1 MHSFSLFIC
10 EFAIAGDRQYH
21 QYNNSSSFHDV
32 KLWTFFKFKALYQFL
47 ELRVSGFYINFA
59 PCFIDMIEKLKE
71 IKLRYEE
78 VGQLLG
84 QPDTVSDMKK
94 FSQLSKEYRDL
105 EKIVNKF
112 DQFMGVTRHLQQAK
126 EVLEKEKDA
135 EMRELAKME
144 IDELGPKIESY
155 ETELKEL
162 LIPKDPNDDK
172 NVLLEIRAGTGG
184 DEAAI
189 FAGDLWRMYQR
200 YCDRKGLKLTVM
212 DVTEGTA
219 GGYKEVISS
228 VSGDGAYGLLKF
240 ESGVHRV
247 QRVPATEQMGRVH
260 TSAASVVVL
269 PEVEDVAIEINPADL
284 EVQTARSS
292 GAGGQNVNKVET
304 KVQMTHKPTGIVV
317 TCQIERSQHGNRE
330 RALQML
336 KTKLYEIE
344 LEKQQSQI
352 GAARRSIVR
361 TGDRS
366 EKIRTYN
373 YPQSRVTDHRIG
385 FTQHN
390 LPSIMNGEIDDFIEQ
405 LRMADSAERMMEGNS

>member
-1 MHSFSLFIC
+1 
-10 EFAIAGDRQYH
+10 
-21 QYNNSSSFHDV
+21 
-32 KLWTFFKFKALYQFL
+32 
-47 ELRVSGFYINFA
+47 
-59 PCFIDMIEKLKE
+59 MIEKLEE
-71 IKLRYEE
+71 IKLRFEE
-78 VGQLLG
+78 VGQLLV

-105 EKIVNKF
+105 EKIVVKYNQLR
-112 DQFMGVTRHLQQAK
+112 DARAHLQQAK
-126 EVLEKEKDA
+126 DVLSKEKDA

-144 IDELGPKIESY
+144 IDEQEPRIEQLDA
-155 ETELKEL
+155 ELKEL

-200 YCDRKGLKLTVM
+200 FCDRRGLKMTVM

-228 VSGDGAYGLLKF
+228 VQGEGAYGLFKF

-260 TSAASVVVL
+260 TSAASVVAL
-269 PEVEDVAIEINPADL
+269 PEVDEVGDVVINPADI

-304 KVQMTHKPTGIVV
+304 KVQLTHKPTGIVI
-317 TCQIERSQHGNRE
+317 TCQVERSQHGNRE
-330 RALQML
+330 RAMQML
-336 KTKLYEIE
+336 KTKLYEME
-344 LEKQQSQI
+344 VEKQEKEM
-352 GAARRSIVR
+352 GAARRSLVR
-361 TGDRS
+361 SGDRS

-390 LPSIMNGEIDDFIEQ
+390 LPAIMNGEIDDFIEQ
-405 LRMADSAERMMEGNS
+405 LRIADSAEKMTEGSAQA

>member
-1 MHSFSLFIC
+1 M
-10 EFAIAGDRQYH
+10 
-21 QYNNSSSFHDV
+21 N
-32 KLWTFFKFKALYQFL
+32 
-47 ELRVSGFYINFA
+47 
-59 PCFIDMIEKLKE
+59 EKLEE
-71 IKLRYEE
+71 IKLRFEE
-78 VGQLLG
+78 IGQLLV

-94 FSQLSKEYRDL
+94 YTQLSKEYKDL
-105 EKIVNKF
+105 EKIVSKYN
-112 DQFMGVTRHLQQAK
+112 QLREAQNHLRQAK
-126 EVLEKEKDA
+126 DVLAKEKDA
-135 EMRELAKME
+135 ELRELAKME
-144 IDELGPKIESY
+144 IDDVEPKL
-155 ETELKEL
+155 ETLENELKEL
-162 LIPKDPNDDK
+162 LIPRDPNDDK

-200 YCDRKGLKLTVM
+200 FCDRKGLKMAVM

-228 VSGDGAYGLLKF
+228 ITGDGAYGLLKF

-269 PEVEDVAIEINPADL
+269 PEVDEVGAVEINPADI
-284 EVQTARSS
+284 EIQTARSS

-304 KVQMTHKPTGIVV
+304 KVQLTHKPTGIVI
-317 TCQIERSQHGNRE
+317 TCQVERSQHGNRE

-336 KTKLYEIE
+336 KTKLYEME
-344 LEKQQSQI
+344 VEKQEKEM
-352 GAARRSIVR
+352 GAARRSLVR
-361 TGDRS
+361 SGDRS

-373 YPQSRVTDHRIG
+373 YPQSRVTDHRIS

-405 LRMADSAERMMEGNS
+405 LRIADSAEKMTEGTPQA

>member
-1 MHSFSLFIC
+1 MI
-10 EFAIAGDRQYH
+10 Q
-21 QYNNSSSFHDV
+21 
-32 KLWTFFKFKALYQFL
+32 KLQ
-47 ELRVSGFYINFA
+47 EL
-59 PCFIDMIEKLKE
+59 
-71 IKLRYEE
+71 KLRYEE
-78 VGQLLG
+78 VGQLLS

-105 EKIVNKF
+105 EKIVVKF
-112 DQFMGVTRHLQQAK
+112 NELTAAMNNLKQAK
-126 EVLEKEKDA
+126 EVLEKEKDP

-144 IDELGPKIESY
+144 IDETEPKIEGF
-155 ETELKEL
+155 ENELKEL

-200 YCDRKGLKLTVM
+200 FCDRRGLKMSVV

-228 VSGDGAYGLLKF
+228 VTGEGAYGLLKF

-269 PEVEDVAIEINPADL
+269 PEVEDVAIEINPADI

-352 GAARRSIVR
+352 GAARKSMVK

-390 LPSIMNGEIDDFIEQ
+390 LPAIMNGEIDDFIEQ
-405 LRMADSAERMMEGNS
+405 LRMADSAERMTEGAQ

>member
-1 MHSFSLFIC
+1 
-10 EFAIAGDRQYH
+10 
-21 QYNNSSSFHDV
+21 
-32 KLWTFFKFKALYQFL
+32 
-47 ELRVSGFYINFA
+47 
-59 PCFIDMIEKLKE
+59 MIEKLEE
-71 IKLRYEE
+71 IKLRFEE
-78 VGQLLG
+78 VGQLLA
-84 QPDTVSDMKK
+84 QPSTMGDVQK
-94 FSQLSKEYRDL
+94 FTQLSKEYKDL
-105 EKIVNKF
+105 EKIVNKYN
-112 DQFMGVTRHLQQAK
+112 QYTSALKHMQQAK
-126 EVLEKEKDA
+126 EVLEKEKDP
-135 EMRELAKME
+135 ELRELAKME
-144 IDELGPKIESY
+144 IDELGPKIERG
-155 ETELKEL
+155 ENELKEL

-172 NVLLEIRAGTGG
+172 NVILEIRAGTGG

-200 YCDRKGLKLTVM
+200 FCDRRGLKLSVV

-228 VSGDGAYGLLKF
+228 VTGEGAYGLLKF

-336 KTKLYEIE
+336 KAKLYEIE

-352 GAARRSIVR
+352 GAARKSIVR

-390 LPSIMNGEIDDFIEQ
+390 LPAIMNGEIDDFIEQ
-405 LRMADSAERMMEGNS
+405 LRIADSAEKMTEGAAHS

>member
-1 MHSFSLFIC
+1 M
-10 EFAIAGDRQYH
+10 
-21 QYNNSSSFHDV
+21 
-32 KLWTFFKFKALYQFL
+32 T
-47 ELRVSGFYINFA
+47 
-59 PCFIDMIEKLKE
+59 EKLE
-71 IKLRYEE
+71 DIRLRFEE
-78 VGQLLG
+78 VGQLLA
-84 QPDTVSDMKK
+84 QPETVKDLKK

-105 EKIVNKF
+105 EKIVVKYNALREARK
-112 DQFMGVTRHLQQAK
+112 HLQQAK
-126 EVLEKEKDA
+126 EVLDKEKDP
-135 EMRELAKME
+135 EMREFAKSE
-144 IDELGPKIESY
+144 IDELEGKIERFD
-155 ETELKEL
+155 EQLKEL

-200 YCDRKGLKLTVM
+200 FCDRRGLKMTVV

-228 VSGDGAYGLLKF
+228 VTGEGVYGLLKF

-247 QRVPATEQMGRVH
+247 QRVPETEQMGRVH

-269 PEVEDVAIEINPADL
+269 PEVEDVEIEINPADI

-317 TCQIERSQHGNRE
+317 TCQVERSQHGNRE

-336 KTKLYEIE
+336 KTKLYEME
-344 LEKQQSQI
+344 LSKQQSEI
-352 GAARRSIVR
+352 GAARKSMVR

-385 FTQHN
+385 YTQHN
-390 LPSIMNGEIDDFIEQ
+390 LPAIMNGEIDDFIEQ
-405 LRMADSAERMMEGNS
+405 LRMADSAERMTEAAK